1 MLQMHHWIALLAV
14 HLLSCVVRDSDK
26 DRHLFVDVHVVQLA
40 ATTEVPWNIKTRL
53 DHPTAHDVVEHA
65 ELDLHTMP
73 NGNKAATRRELD
85 NRIMNDNL
93 FSDFNV
99 GAKNFANCS

>member
-1 MLQMHHWIALLAV
+1 MLQMHHWIALVAA

-26 DRHLFVDVHVVQLA
+26 DRHMFVEVLVVQLVA
-40 ATTEVPWNIKTRL
+40 PKVLWNVKTRL

-73 NGNKAATRRELD
+73 NGNKAAPRRELD

-99 GAKNFANCS
+99 GAKKFANCS